1 MFLSH
6 ISLVLLATSA
16 TISPFASAQGLRK
29 SNISDSKLQIS
40 AEEAHAP
47 VPVHKKS
54 FPLLSSLF
62 GTRDNKDDRHLSTSI
77 HYSQMGIDIDGQLTD
92 DGLGKSVAMSKDGL
106 RVAIAAPGGSSGRG
120 VTRVLDWDATLEEW
134 VQVGQ
139 DIEGPIVNF
148 GLGWSL
154 DMNED
159 GSRIVLGAP
168 EANNDD
174 GAIYAYELDVSNT
187 WQILGSAINPES
199 AKGQAGVSVTMSAD
213 GDRVAFGAPRTNAYS
228 GRVTAF
234 QLVDGQWV
242 RLGQNIDCME
252 YSAYSGASIAMDADG
267 KRLVIGGRLGSY
279 YTGYVKVF
287 DYDEDTSQWV
297 LDGYISGKDYYD
309 RFGSSVDISED
320 GNRIVVGA
328 YTSDGQTAGRHDA
341 GEFCIF
347 EYDGN
352 NWHILGEQVVGAAQ
366 MDKFGESVSI
376 SGDGTHVAISSPG
389 SDDNWENAGKVAV
402 YKYSEADE
410 AWLLQGDIFGECTGD
425 KFGEGGGA
433 VALDRNG
440 SHLAVGSQRGNYY
453 AGMSRIYEALAGE
466 GDGSNGGSTNNCE

>member
-1 MFLSH
+1 MLLSR

-120 VTRVLDWDATLEEW
+120 VTRVLDWDATPEEW
-134 VQVGQ
+134 IQVGQ
-139 DIEGPIVNF
+139 DIVGPSVNF
-148 GLGWSL
+148 GLGWSM

-174 GAIYAYELDVSNT
+174 GAMYVYELDENNT

-199 AKGQAGVSVTMSAD
+199 AKGQAGVSVTMSAT
-213 GDRVAFGAPRTNAYS
+213 GDRIAFGAPRTNAYS

-234 QLVDGQWV
+234 HLVDGQWV
-242 RLGQNIDCME
+242 RLGQNMDCME
-252 YSAYSGASIAMDADG
+252 YYAYSGGSIAMDADG
-267 KRLVIGGRLGSY
+267 TRIVVGGRLGSY

-287 DYDEDTSQWV
+287 DYNDTTSQWEMN
-297 LDGYISGKDYYD
+297 GYLSGQGYYD
-309 RFGSSVDISED
+309 RFGSDVDISED
-320 GNRIVVGA
+320 GNRVVIGA
-328 YTSDGQTAGRHDA
+328 YTSDGQSAGIHDT
-341 GEFCIF
+341 GEFCVM
-347 EYDGN
+347 EYDGSTWN
-352 NWHILGEQVVGAAQ
+352 ILGTQVVGTVQ
-366 MDKFGESVSI
+366 MDQVGDSVI
-376 SGDGTHVAISSPG
+376 MSGDGTHVAISAPG
-389 SDDNWENAGKVAV
+389 SDNNGQNAGKVKV
-402 YKYSEADE
+402 YKYSETDQ
-410 AWLLQGDIFGECTGD
+410 AWLPQGIDIDGECEGD
-425 KFGEGGGA
+425 KLGEGGSA
-433 VALDRNG
+433 VAMDRNG
-440 SHLAVGSQRGNYY
+440 SHLAVGAQRGNYY
-453 AGMSRIYEALAGE
+453 AGMSRVYEALAGA
-466 GDGSNGGSTNNCE
+466 GDGTGGSTNNCE